1 MWAGKASSDR
11 SRGHCAFNSRAAFGP
26 CTSNESC
33 RWLISTREC
42 AWPARALP
50 RMASSV
56 ERSPAGA
63 SSKRSSGPSQSE
75 ARAPVLTARQ
85 GVMEEGSPRATSA
98 ACCAVSS
105 PQKLRRV
112 ALGKGCSQAL
122 SSTIEARSFRIIKN
136 RTGHL
141 HGDVAA
147 RLRHK
152 QGPANARAPVC
163 NHGECDRESK
173 RRACVRRGHVADDL
187 HGCGLAGGGHDLGSF
202 IEQRRAVDR

>member
-1 MWAGKASSDR
+1 MWTGKASRDR
-11 SRGHCAFNSRAAFGP
+11 SRGHCAFNSSAAFGP
-26 CTSNESC
+26 HSSKANC
-33 RWLISTREC
+33 RWLISTSEC

-50 RMASSV
+50 RMAGSA
-56 ERSPAGA
+56 ERSRAGG
-63 SSKRSSGPSQSE
+63 SSKRSWGPSHSE
-75 ARAPVLTARQ
+75 ARAPVLAARQ
-85 GVMEEGSPRATSA
+85 GVMEEGSPSATSA

-122 SSTIEARSFRIIKN
+122 ASIRGGRAWTASAIEARSFRIIEK
-136 RTGHL
+136 RACHL

-152 QGPANARAPVC
+152 HGPANARAPVG

-173 RRACVRRGHVADDL
+173 RWACVRRGHVADDL
-187 HGCGLAGGGHDLGSF
+187 HGG
-202 IEQRRAVDR
+202 